1 MKTFNAWWIANFD
14 TIINIVLIGIFEWFV
29 FQSNNLPNDVPR
41 TNIAIG
47 GLLLVPL
54 ARGLLGGMPAK
65 SIGADIFNLVI
76 MIAGYGCILLYLHS
90 VGEMKYLTW
99 LSSGLCIALVIAIT
113 VAVFTY
119 RNMDEVVSLRMLYRN
134 SNADL
139 FGITWQYT
147 FNRFIS
153 VFSGV
158 SYLFLV
164 LMVCHY
170 SMA

>member
-14 TIINIVLIGIFEWFV
+14 TIINIILIGIFELFV
-29 FQSNNLPNDVPR
+29 FQSNNLPNDVPQ

-54 ARGLLGGMPAK
+54 ARGFFGGMPAK
-65 SIGADIFNLVI
+65 SITADIVNLVV
-76 MIAGYGCILLYLHS
+76 MTVAYGIVFLYLHA
-90 VGEMKYLTW
+90 VGEMKYFIW
-99 LSSGLCIALVIAIT
+99 QSSGLCIALVIAIT

-147 FNRFIS
+147 FNRFIA

-170 SMA
+170 NMA